1 MQYQEELI
9 DDKISFIAV
18 ISKISD
24 LDNFSGHVEYDCK
37 AMLFSS
43 YGKNFPEIGAK
54 ATFYLN
60 NLTYFNNGVKI
71 I

>member
-1 MQYQEELI
+1 MI

-24 LDNFSGHVEYDCK
+24 LDNFSGHVEYDCELL
-37 AMLFSS
+37 LFSS
-43 YGKNFPEIGAK
+43 QGKNLPAIGEK
-54 ATFYLN
+54 ATFNLN
-60 NLTYFNNGVKI
+60 NLTFFNNGEKI